1 MQGAWCAKQP
11 SLPSFFAEPSPSS
24 RKEATETIVIALVT
38 VVVGMLAI
46 CETRDING

>member
-1 MQGAWCAKQP
+1 MQVASCAKQP
-11 SLPSFFAEPSPSS
+11 SPRSFFAEPSPSS
-24 RKEATETIVIALVT
+24 REEATDTIVIALVT